1 MVESE
6 RLRKLVDGF
15 IDKRELRSK
24 KRLLEDLSEENI
36 LEKRK
41 RIQDRKSK
49 VIDGESGEKL
59 SDRGERGF
67 VFNVMDKMLNFVG
80 RSKRVSKEEENLI
93 NI

>member
-24 KRLLEDLSEENI
+24 KRLLEDLSENI

-80 RSKRVSKEEENLI
+80 RRKSLSKEEEDLI
-93 NI
+93 YI

>member
-24 KRLLEDLSEENI
+24 KRLLEDLSENI

-80 RSKRVSKEEENLI
+80 RSKSSSKEEEDLI